1 MASLKNKK
9 IERKGISIWPLVG
22 AIYCPII
29 FAPPIWLTYYIWFNK
44 RKNYQIYEMTYMY
57 GIAVTY
63 GVVSLLLLGGFA
75 YITFKMTSKR

>member
-29 FAPPIWLTYYIWFNK
+29 FVVLVINLPKVQWKYVFESNNTKLARHFEK
-44 RKNYQIYEMTYMY
+44 AKNYGYP
-57 GIAVTY
+57 GIPHL
-63 GVVSLLLLGGFA
+63 SL
-75 YITFKMTSKR
+75 IHI